1 MLFAGESLC
10 MDPVKNSFKLFEKWN
25 VIEYQ
30 PDDHQKMF
38 YLKEDKD
45 NESAVNQ
52 IYQSIKMFRWSTNVD

>member
-1 MLFAGESLC
+1 